1 MPNTIFF
8 EAQNLKEAKCALE
21 NEFSLSS
28 DDYISFSYEELK
40 IDDAR
45 RLQEIL
51 VSYSGNIL
59 IFALSINKEA
69 QNALLKSTEELSQN
83 VRLFLSLPSAEFML
97 ETLRSRFV
105 RHSNIKSKDK
115 ETKSKNSFS
124 FCQLSISQRLDKLS
138 KMNEEE
144 LHDFFVEFEE
154 FLLLK
159 MKSSAKEAGRLKAF
173 LELKKALIEKK
184 GIKKAALEKLA
195 FLC

>member
-8 EAQNLKEAKCALE
+8 EAQNLKEAKRVLE
-21 NEFSLSS
+21 KEFSLSP
-28 DDYISFSYEELK
+28 DEYISFSYEELK

-45 RLQEIL
+45 RLQEIFI
-51 VSYSGNIL
+51 SYSGNIL

-83 VRLFLSLPSAEFML
+83 IRLFLSLPSAEFML

-105 RHSNIKSKDK
+105 RHPSIKSKDK
-115 ETKSKNSFS
+115 ETESKDSFS
-124 FCQLSISQRLDKLS
+124 FCKLPVSQRLSKLS

-144 LHDFFVEFEE
+144 LHNFFAEFEGYL
-154 FLLLK
+154 FLK
-159 MKSSAKEAGRLKAF
+159 AKSSAKEAKILKSF